1 MSDLAYWQFD
11 WTEKVFEKAAQ
22 TPHNQ
27 YLFLTKRP
35 ERLNIQTDLDN
46 LWFGVTVTC
55 AAERKRIEIL
65 RRNVKAKHY
74 HVTFEPL
81 SDGVGEVDFSG
92 IGWTVIG
99 TETGNCKGNKGVR
112 DMKQRQG
119 GFLISKIKQIGG
131 RRFDKILQE
140 KNIDAFN
147 GAQGKI
153 LYVLWQGGK
162 MTATEISKK
171 SGLAKTTL
179 TAMLA
184 RMQEQGLIRTEEN
197 ANDRR
202 SALVCLTE
210 KAAALKDEYDGV
222 TKEIEEI
229 YYKGFSD
236 EEVEQFE
243 SYLKRIL
250 NNLGG

>member
-1 MSDLAYWQFD
+1 
-11 WTEKVFEKAAQ
+11 
-22 TPHNQ
+22 
-27 YLFLTKRP
+27 
-35 ERLNIQTDLDN
+35 
-46 LWFGVTVTC
+46 
-55 AAERKRIEIL
+55 
-65 RRNVKAKHY
+65 
-74 HVTFEPL
+74 
-81 SDGVGEVDFSG
+81 
-92 IGWTVIG
+92 
-99 TETGNCKGNKGVR
+99 
-112 DMKQRQG
+112 MKERQG

-131 RRFDKILQE
+131 RRFDKILQQ

-197 ANDRR
+197 AKDKR

-210 KAAALKDEYDGV
+210 KAVALKDEYDGV
-222 TKEIEEI
+222 TKEIEDV
-229 YYKGFSD
+229 YYKGFTD
-236 EEVEQFE
+236 EEIDRFE
-243 SYLKRIL
+243 NCLKRIL
-250 NNLGG
+250 KNLEENA

>member
-1 MSDLAYWQFD
+1 
-11 WTEKVFEKAAQ
+11 
-22 TPHNQ
+22 
-27 YLFLTKRP
+27 
-35 ERLNIQTDLDN
+35 
-46 LWFGVTVTC
+46 
-55 AAERKRIEIL
+55 
-65 RRNVKAKHY
+65 
-74 HVTFEPL
+74 
-81 SDGVGEVDFSG
+81 
-92 IGWTVIG
+92 
-99 TETGNCKGNKGVR
+99 
-112 DMKQRQG
+112 
-119 GFLISKIKQIGG
+119 
-131 RRFDKILQE
+131 
-140 KNIDAFN
+140 
-147 GAQGKI
+147 
-153 LYVLWQGGK
+153 